1 MVGRKRT
8 VIAHHEAG
16 HAVIARKLGIP
27 VARVSARDRVAL
39 THSAGWSSM
48 NVADIEAR
56 AAAYESDAV
65 VALAGLAAQRRLRG
79 YEDMFVTDNL
89 LEDDWDEDMANARSA
104 IYRAICLRTGKPLPD
119 GPFSVTVGPPEI
131 DAITET
137 FDRLQ
142 TQTIRLV
149 RERWPAIARVA
160 KALGRHDTID
170 QTELDRL
177 IAVALPAR

>member
-1 MVGRKRT
+1 
-8 VIAHHEAG
+8 
-16 HAVIARKLGIP
+16 
-27 VARVSARDRVAL
+27 
-39 THSAGWSSM
+39 M
-48 NVADIEAR
+48 NNADIEAR

-65 VALAGLAAQRRLRG
+65 VALAGPAAERRLQG

-89 LEDDWDEDMANARSA
+89 FKDDRDGDMTVARSA
-104 IYRAICLRTGKPLPD
+104 IYHAICLRRGKPLPD
-119 GPFSVTVGPPEI
+119 GPTRLTLGPLEI
-131 DAITET
+131 DVITEA

-160 KALGRHDTID
+160 KALGRHDRID